1 VFFASLPLH
10 ANRRHLLSLT
20 ARFDACEVCGGT
32 NDTCALILIIMDAA
46 PGLEISM
53 PLLAF
58 AALWLIQML
67 AA

>member
-1 VFFASLPLH
+1 
-10 ANRRHLLSLT
+10 
-20 ARFDACEVCGGT
+20 VCGGT